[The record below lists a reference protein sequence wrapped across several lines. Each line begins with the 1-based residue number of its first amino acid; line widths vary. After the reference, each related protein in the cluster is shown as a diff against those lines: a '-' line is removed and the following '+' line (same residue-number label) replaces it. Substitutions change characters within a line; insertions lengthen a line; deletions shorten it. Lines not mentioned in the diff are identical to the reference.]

1 MSCNRV
7 SLLTLL
13 LLLLTLPVLAGD
25 HPPETKPG
33 RMTPQTRTLVI
44 RDLTAEHVFA
54 KRLFPQGQKGL
65 EIKNGKVSPS
75 DAAITQLV
83 AEWGPAAQPGDKC
96 VITNVEFKEKAIV
109 FEINGGPKKREKWY
123 QHIEVG
129 MNGAGS
135 NIGGP
140 DKSLNAHGSMV
151 TLQFDGPVP
160 EISGDQIREML
171 DPVFDF
177 KALSV
182 AEAYTKTLPPKV
194 QEAIKDHKV
203 LVGMDKEMVVYAMG
217 RAPRKV
223 RDKDEQ
229 GHDYEEWIYGNP
241 PEEVDFVR
249 FTGDQV
255 SRLEIMSV
263 DGQKIVRTEK
273 EVDLKSAQTEVA
285 EKKQPPKPE
294 NAPSLRRPGEDEWG
308 SDGSGDLRTT
318 IHDDPG
324 PKQKMPNPTSTP
336 SGPTLT
342 PTDPASSSTSPHMW
356 APAGSL

>member
-1 MSCNRV
+1 MSCNRF
-7 SLLTLL
+7 SLLTLVFL
-13 LLLLTLPVLAGD
+13 LMTLPVVAGD
-25 HPPETKPG
+25 NPPASKPG
-33 RMTPQTRTLVI
+33 KMTPQTRTLVI

-54 KRLFPQGQKGL
+54 KRMFPQGQKGL

-75 DAAITQLV
+75 DAAVAQLV

-123 QHIEVG
+123 RHIEVG

-151 TLQFDGPVP
+151 ALEFDGPVP
-160 EISGDQIREML
+160 EVSGDQIREML

-182 AEAYTKTLPPKV
+182 AEAYAKTLPPKV
-194 QEAIKDHKV
+194 QEAIKDHKI
-203 LVGMDKEMVVYAMG
+203 LVGMDKEMVVYAKG
-217 RAPRKV
+217 RAPRKI

-249 FTGDQV
+249 FSGDLV
-255 SRLEIMSV
+255 ARLEIMSV

-285 EKKQPPKPE
+285 EKKAPKPA
-294 NAPSLRRPGEDEWG
+294 NAPSLRRPGEDQWG
-308 SDGSGDLRTT
+308 DDGSGDMRTT

-342 PTDPASSSTSPHMW
+342 PTDPASTSTSPHI
-356 APAGSL
+356 

>member
-1 MSCNRV
+1 
-7 SLLTLL
+7 
-13 LLLLTLPVLAGD
+13 
-25 HPPETKPG
+25 
-33 RMTPQTRTLVI
+33 MTPQTRTLII

-65 EIKNGKVSPS
+65 EIKNGKVGPS
-75 DAAITQLV
+75 DAAVAQLV

-96 VITNVEFKEKAIV
+96 VITNVEFREKAIV
-109 FEINGGPKKREKWY
+109 LEINGGPKKREKWY
-123 QHIEVG
+123 RHIEVG

-151 TLQFDGPVP
+151 ALEFDGPVP
-160 EISGDQIREML
+160 ELSGDQIREML

-182 AEAYTKTLPPKV
+182 AEAYAKTLPPKV
-194 QEAIKDHKV
+194 QEAIKDHKI
-203 LVGMDKEMVVYAMG
+203 LVGMDKEMVVYAKG
-217 RAPRKV
+217 RAPRKI
-223 RDKDEQ
+223 RDKDDQ
-229 GHDYEEWIYGNP
+229 GHDYEEWIYGDP

-249 FTGDQV
+249 FSGDQV
-255 SRLEIMSV
+255 TRLEIMSV

-285 EKKQPPKPE
+285 EKKPPKPA
-294 NAPSLRRPGEDEWG
+294 NAPSLRRPGEDQWG
-308 SDGSGDLRTT
+308 DDGSGDLRTT

-342 PTDPASSSTSPHMW
+342 PTDPASSSTSPH
-356 APAGSL
+356 L